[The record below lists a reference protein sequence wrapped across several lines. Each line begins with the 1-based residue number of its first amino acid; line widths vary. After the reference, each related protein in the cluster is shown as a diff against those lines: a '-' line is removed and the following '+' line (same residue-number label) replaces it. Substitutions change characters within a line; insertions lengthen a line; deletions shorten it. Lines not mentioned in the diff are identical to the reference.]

1 MEEKKNYMILK
12 YVQHYIDHVISI
24 FSLLSR
30 LSLSL
35 LTKSLNILETHTQ
48 SFKYFLSLVVEKLIS
63 ILIQPQRWLDWS
75 ALSLE

>member
-12 YVQHYIDHVISI
+12 YVQHYIDHVIST

-48 SFKYFLSLVVEKLIS
+48 SFKYFLSLVVEK
-63 ILIQPQRWLDWS
+63 
-75 ALSLE
+75 